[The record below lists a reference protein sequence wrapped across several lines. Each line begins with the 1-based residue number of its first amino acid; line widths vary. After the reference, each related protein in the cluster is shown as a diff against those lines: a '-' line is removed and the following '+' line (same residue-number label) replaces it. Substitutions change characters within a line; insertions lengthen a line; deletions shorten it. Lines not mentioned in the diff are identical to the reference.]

1 MPFPICRAPLALTG
15 LAAFLFS
22 AVPASAQMPGAGGP
36 PPVSVAKPI
45 VKEIVEWDE
54 FVGRFEAPQSVEVR
68 ARVAGYLES
77 SNFREGSLVK
87 EGDLLFVID
96 KRPYQAAFNR
106 AQAAVTAAQTRTT
119 FTHSDLERTQNLTRS
134 GVAAERTL
142 EERRQQAQQADADLA
157 GARAALEQARLDL
170 GYTEIRAQ
178 ISGRIGR
185 RLVTDG
191 NLVRANET
199 LLTTIVSLDPIHFY
213 FEVDEKSYLAY
224 SRQLAQPRAAL
235 GEAKTQVFV
244 GIGEEKTLDRP
255 GVLDFADNRLD
266 ARSGTMQLR
275 AVLDNKDLLLTPG
288 LFGRIRVP
296 GTPKYKAVL
305 VPDEAISA
313 DQDRRIV
320 MVVGDDG
327 TVAPKVVRPGPR
339 EDGYRVVRQGL
350 TGDETI
356 VINGLQRARPGTKVT
371 PQMTQLPPTR

>member
-1 MPFPICRAPLALTG
+1 MPSPIRRAPLALAG
-15 LAAFLFS
+15 LAVVLFAAIS
-22 AVPASAQMPGAGGP
+22 ASAQMPGAGGP

-45 VKEIVEWDE
+45 VKELVEWDE
-54 FVGRFEAPQSVEVR
+54 FVGRFEATQSVEVR

-77 SNFREGSLVK
+77 SSFREGALVK

-106 AQAAVTAAQTRTT
+106 AQAAVTSAQTRTT
-119 FTHSDLERTQNLTRS
+119 FTRSDLERTENLTRT

-142 EERRQQAQQADADLA
+142 EERRQQAQQADADLV

-199 LLTTIVSLDPIHFY
+199 LLTTIVSLDPIHLY
-213 FEVDEKSYLAY
+213 FEVDERSYLAY
-224 SRQLAQPRAAL
+224 QRQLGQPRTAL
-235 GEAKTQVFV
+235 GEAKTQVFI
-244 GIGEEKTLDRP
+244 GIGDEKTLDRP

-266 ARSGTMQLR
+266 SRSGTMQLR
-275 AVLDNKDLLLTPG
+275 AVLENKDLVLTPG
-288 LFGRIRVP
+288 LFGRVRIP
-296 GTPKYKAVL
+296 GTPRYKAVL

-313 DQDRRIV
+313 DQDRRVV

-339 EDGYRVVRQGL
+339 EDGYRVIRQGL
-350 TGDETI
+350 TGDESI
-356 VINGLQRARPGTKVT
+356 IINGLQRARPGTKVT
-371 PQMTQLPPTR
+371 PQMTQLPPSR

>member
-1 MPFPICRAPLALTG
+1 MPSPIRRAPLALAG
-15 LAAFLFS
+15 F
-22 AVPASAQMPGAGGP
+22 AVVVFFAMSASAQMPGAGGP

-68 ARVAGYLES
+68 ARVAGYLET
-77 SNFREGSLVK
+77 SNFREGALVK

-96 KRPYQAAFNR
+96 KRPYQAAYNR
-106 AQAAVTAAQTRTT
+106 AQAAVTSAQTRAT
-119 FTHSDLERTQNLTRS
+119 FTRSDLERTENLTRS

-142 EERRQQAQQADADLA
+142 EERRQQAQQADADLV

-178 ISGRIGR
+178 ITGRVGR
-185 RLVTDG
+185 RLVTEG

-199 LLTTIVSLDPIHFY
+199 LLTTIVSLDPIHLY
-213 FEVDEKSYLAY
+213 FEVDERSYLAY
-224 SRQLAQPRAAL
+224 QRQLGQPRAAL

-244 GIGEEKTLDRP
+244 GIGDEKTLDRP
-255 GVLDFADNRLD
+255 GILDFADNRLD
-266 ARSGTMQLR
+266 SRSGTMQLR
-275 AVLDNKDLLLTPG
+275 AVLENKDLVLTPG
-288 LFGRIRVP
+288 LFGRVRVP
-296 GTPKYKAVL
+296 GTPRYKAVL

-313 DQDRRIV
+313 DQDRRVV

-339 EDGYRVVRQGL
+339 EDGYRVIRQGL
-350 TGDETI
+350 TGDESI

-371 PQMTQLPPTR
+371 PQMTQLPPSR